1 MSMKASK
8 LTQNQRMQIWQKYGN
23 KEVRGKLLWSVINKW
38 RRHNNDWDLS
48 RAAKKK
54 KIEMIIDKQNK
65 KMNSKFYVSL
75 EAARLLREKGY
86 DKPTDYIYVIDG
98 PFYSIWRNKDG
109 NMESNYY
116 PVPTKAEAI
125 DWLESKG
132 IVVELRY
139 ENDELQK
146 DDSEW
151 EYYIY
156 QYDNEG
162 RLDETVSSYGMGMF
176 YDTRL
181 EAEDAAIVKA
191 LELL

>member
-1 MSMKASK
+1 M
-8 LTQNQRMQIWQKYGN
+8 
-23 KEVRGKLLWSVINKW
+23 
-38 RRHNNDWDLS
+38 D
-48 RAAKKK
+48 
-54 KIEMIIDKQNK
+54 
-65 KMNSKFYVSL
+65 SKFYVSL
-75 EAARLLREKGY
+75 KAARLLKEKGY
-86 DKPTDYIYVIDG
+86 NEETDLVTDEDGYTFDKMYKTNQELPNEL
-98 PFYSIWRNKDG
+98 FS
-109 NMESNYY
+109 Y
-116 PVPTKAEAI
+116 PIKSEAI

-162 RLDETVSSYGMGMF
+162 RLDETVSSWGMGMF

-181 EAEDAAIVKA
+181 EAEDAAIIKA
-191 LELL
+191 LELLNRKEE